1 MPQTTT
7 VCHPVR
13 RKARPSPALNFYS
26 FDKATVV
33 VYSVCT
39 TTDTTDTNNKEQT
52 MTNADTDIDISKLEK
67 IRALLDKAESTATE
81 FPAEAESLTAKAI
94 EMMERYRIDEAMI
107 ADSAPLQD
115 RGKIIEVRIN
125 AGAGPYVNARVSLAD
140 QVAQNHSVKLLQS
153 TGYNGKVIY
162 LIGYETDVALTEMLY
177 TSLLVQATRAMGSSE
192 VRATKPGHVHGTAF
206 SRSFLLSFAGVIGK
220 RLRETTSAT
229 STATTSPDSSRCV
242 ALVLADRYKDVE
254 NDVLRRYGKIGPTP
268 RQQTAASSLEGST
281 AGSRAA
287 NRADINMD
295 RRVSGKYRQELSA

>member
-1 MPQTTT
+1 
-7 VCHPVR
+7 
-13 RKARPSPALNFYS
+13 
-26 FDKATVV
+26 
-33 VYSVCT
+33 
-39 TTDTTDTNNKEQT
+39 
-52 MTNADTDIDISKLEK
+52 MTNADADIDISKLEK

-125 AGAGPYVNARVSLAD
+125 AGAGPYVNARVRLAD
-140 QVAQNHSVKLLQS
+140 RVAKNHSVKLLQS

-206 SRSFLLSFAGVIGK
+206 SRSFLLSFAEVIGE

-229 STATTSPDSSRCV
+229 STATTPPDGSRCV

-254 NDVLRRYGKIGPTP
+254 NDVLRRYGKIRSS
-268 RQQTAASSLEGST
+268 RQQTAASSLEGRA
-281 AGSRAA
+281 AGSSAA
-287 NRADINMD
+287 NRADINMN
-295 RRVSGKYRQELSA
+295 RRVSSKHQQELSA